1 MEDTSKSTLLFD
13 SLYPKIEKS
22 LSSSSNLVKLREF
35 YGEVIGR
42 NNEALSDSIPCKA
55 IYVDRRIEDKY
66 YNAIGLDPKEIMALV
81 KASGHIGDNWHTVQN
96 PMYISLIL
104 LVIYFNNKGK
114 RDMVDQTMLICS
126 IYMYRNIRSK
136 YFSKV
141 SENTINCMKF
151 TMGRLSYKNDLKKY
165 GSIIKTIG
173 KKSGSYLNNWLIDHK
188 KEITGRVTDKTI
200 CDMVNRNHRDYAK
213 MMNNFYAEFRK
224 DLEAENYLNV
234 DQDINTDDQ
243 YIESDNVSFMV
254 EKATQ
259 KVMSKFNLSVGPD
272 TKIMQQVVAREPGC
286 SINNLRNMLH
296 FIYNGHDATFNRIV
310 GIIIHVYLF
319 EYKRKVED
327 IKTMDFEVEMRKY
340 YKGQKIDDKNLNE
353 MKMHIDKV
361 MEGSGL
367 NKKITRDATKNDC
380 KRAFFL
386 YVVIYIRY
394 CMLG

>member
-1 MEDTSKSTLLFD
+1 MEDNSKSTVLYD
-13 SLYPKIEKS
+13 NIYPKIEKS
-22 LSSSSNLVKLREF
+22 LSSSNNLVKLREF
-35 YGEVIGR
+35 YGEVISR
-42 NNEALSDSIPCKA
+42 NNEALSEAIPYKA
-55 IYVDRRIEDKY
+55 IFVDRRLEEKY
-66 YNAIGLDPKEIMALV
+66 YNAIGLESREIMALV

-96 PMYISLIL
+96 PMYISLIM

-141 SENTINCMKF
+141 SENTINCMKY

-173 KKSGSYLNNWLIDHK
+173 KKSGSYLNNWLIEHK

-213 MMNNFYAEFRK
+213 MMNNFYAEFKK
-224 DLEAENYLNV
+224 DLEAENYLNI
-234 DQDINTDDQ
+234 DQDIDTEDE

-254 EKATQ
+254 EKITQ
-259 KVMSKFNLSVGPD
+259 KVMNKFNLSVGPNS
-272 TKIMQQVVAREPGC
+272 KIMQQVVAREPGC
-286 SINNLRNMLH
+286 SINNLRNMLNY
-296 FIYNGHDATFNRIV
+296 IYDSHDYIFGKMV
-310 GIIIHVYLF
+310 GIIVHVYLF
-319 EYKRKVED
+319 EYKRKIED
-327 IKTMDFEVEMRKY
+327 IKTIDFEVEMRKY

-353 MKMHIDKV
+353 MKSLIDKV

-367 NKKITRDATKNDC
+367 HKKITREATKNDC

-386 YVVIYIRY
+386 YIVVYIRY